1 MMAFRECY
9 GRLHELRSLAPNV
22 RMIALTATA
31 TKLTKATIL
40 STLLMGKSLEIQ
52 ESPNKPNVTYVG
64 ECIQKDKD
72 HEWYFEWLVEELR
85 TRKTSSVR
93 TIIYCQ
99 TIKQCSLI
107 FGIIK
112 GMLGKDIYV
121 GTEKGTGNVLVEM
134 LHSCTPS
141 TNKERILLSFKS
153 INWNYSLVDCHDSFW
168 NGGGL

>member
-9 GRLHELRSLAPNV
+9 GHLHELRSLAPNV

-40 STLLMGKSLEIQ
+40 SILIMDKPFEIQ
-52 ESPNKPNVTYVG
+52 ESPNKPNVTYVV
-64 ECIQKDKD
+64 ECIQKEKD

-85 TRKTSSVR
+85 IRKTSSVK

-99 TIKQCSLI
+99 TIKQCSVI
-107 FGIIK
+107 FGVIN

-121 GTEKGTGNVLVEM
+121 GTENGTGNVLVEM

-141 TNKERILLSFKS
+141 TNKENSSFLRIV
-153 INWNYSLVDCHDSFW
+153 NWNYSLVDCHNSFW